1 MRLEKHWS
9 LLFRNS
15 VRENGAWNSLAV
27 QWLGLGT
34 SSSVTQVQSLGGELR
49 TPTPAIWGK
58 KKKNVEK
65 KKEWFKEIV

>member
-15 VRENGAWNSLAV
+15 NGVWNSLAV

-34 SSSVTQVQSLGGELR
+34 STSVTLVQSLRGELR

-58 KKKNVEK
+58 KKKNGSRK
-65 KKEWFKEIV
+65 LFK